1 MIMMDLMKLFAA
13 QNRILNI
20 EYRILNKFGSKFKTQ
35 NSRFKSLSS
44 GFTLIELL
52 VVIGI
57 LGILAAALVATI
69 DPFEQLKK
77 ATDAK
82 VENISVEFLNSNI
95 RYFTTHNE
103 MPWDSAGA
111 CQTAAGAADPA
122 GTALDAISAS
132 CLNDLILD
140 GELKASFT
148 TATAALSAIY
158 VSETANDIT
167 VCYMPGS
174 KSKQRDA
181 NTQFSSTGGAGTTCK
196 SAGGANNCYWCT
208 R

>member
-1 MIMMDLMKLFAA
+1 MMVLMKVFAA

-77 ATDAK
+77 GTDAK
-82 VENISVEFLNSNI
+82 YENITVEFLNANI
-95 RYFTTHNE
+95 RYYTTHNE
-103 MPWDSAGA
+103 MPWDAAGA
-111 CQTAAGAADPA
+111 CQTAAGAANPA
-122 GTALDAISAS
+122 GIQLGGAGFISS
-132 CLNDLILD
+132 CLTDLIND

-158 VSETANDIT
+158 LNETNNDMT
-167 VCYMPGS
+167 VCYLPGS

-181 NTQFSSTGGAGTTCK
+181 NTQFASTGGAGTTCK
-196 SAGGANNCYWCT
+196 SAGGGSDCYWCT